1 MVVRYRTDLPK
12 PAGERKAK
20 VQTATAEAHTDPTRI
35 NIGETMIGTEPLCE
49 ILETTLFSAH
59 LTNAI
64 PISLMLI
71 GPSGAGKSKLVMQ
84 YQHAAGCHVTTDV
97 TSMGL
102 QELLA
107 KDSSGKVHF
116 IIIPDFNLVLS
127 HRHSTLQLT
136 IGNLLSMTSEGTI
149 RIDDGRAIKETKH
162 NSIGIISAM
171 TRDMYAGIG
180 KKWIALG
187 FNRRFLPINY
197 DYSLKTREQVQRSIA
212 MGKTTML
219 HLSEKRLVIPASL
232 IDVQISDGNSN
243 RISTYSNELATNIG
257 WVGINSRNRGGRKQK
272 VNGEPV
278 QKGKQIAKQDQH
290 EFRPRAIFTG
300 KQIEFSP
307 HIVLRTLARA
317 HALRSNREMVNED
330 DLEFLMKV
338 IQFTRFDQPV
348 QL

>member
-1 MVVRYRTDLPK
+1 MP
-12 PAGERKAK
+12 
-20 VQTATAEAHTDPTRI
+20 TAAVDPTRI
-35 NIGETMIGTEPLCE
+35 HAGETMIGTEPLCE
-49 ILETTLFSAH
+49 ILETVLFSAH

-64 PISLMLI
+64 PVSIMLI

-84 YQHAAGCHVTTDV
+84 YQHSAGCHVTTDV

-107 KDSSGKVHF
+107 KDVAGDIRF

-149 RIDDGRAIKETKH
+149 RIDDGRANKETKH
-162 NSIGIISAM
+162 APIGIVSAM

-180 KKWIALG
+180 RKWTALG

-197 DYSLKTREQVQRSIA
+197 DYGIRTREQVQMSISQ
-212 MGKTTML
+212 GLTTML
-219 HLSEKRLVIPASL
+219 HLAERKILVPAHRTNVGIADNL
-232 IDVQISDGNSN
+232 AL
-243 RISTYSNELATNIG
+243 RISRYSDDLAINIG
-257 WVGINSRNRGGRKQK
+257 WVATRAGKKKSSSGPVDRTKADQ
-272 VNGEPV
+272 GEFQP
-278 QKGKQIAKQDQH
+278 K
-290 EFRPRAIFTG
+290 AIFTG

-317 HALRSNREMVNED
+317 HALRANRHDVTED

-338 IQFTRFDQPV
+338 IAFTRFDQPV
-348 QL
+348 PL

>member
-1 MVVRYRTDLPK
+1 M
-12 PAGERKAK
+12 
-20 VQTATAEAHTDPTRI
+20 QSATAEAHTDVSNI

-49 ILETTLFSAH
+49 ILETSLFSAH
-59 LTNAI
+59 LTNSI

-84 YQHAAGCHVTTDV
+84 YQNAAGCHVTTDV

-107 KDSSGKVHF
+107 KDPTGKTHF

-149 RIDDGRAIKETKH
+149 RIDDGRANKETKH
-162 NSIGIISAM
+162 KPIGIVSAM

-197 DYSLKTREQVQRSIA
+197 DYSLRTREQVQRSIA
-212 MGKTTML
+212 KGSTTML
-219 HLSEKRLVIPASL
+219 HLSEKKLAIPTGL
-232 IDVQISDGNSN
+232 IDVTISDGNSN

-257 WVGINSRNRGGRKQK
+257 WVGVNSRNRGGGRKS
-272 VNGEPV
+272 
-278 QKGKQIAKQDQH
+278 AKSSDAEVKPPANKHDQH

-317 HALRSNREMVNED
+317 HALRNGREFVSED

>member
-1 MVVRYRTDLPK
+1 M
-12 PAGERKAK
+12 PAAA
-20 VQTATAEAHTDPTRI
+20 VDPTRI
-35 NIGETMIGTEPLCE
+35 HAGEMMIGTEPLCE
-49 ILETTLFSAH
+49 ILETVFFSAH

-64 PISLMLI
+64 PVSVMLI

-84 YQHAAGCHVTTDV
+84 YQHSVGCHVTTDV

-107 KDSSGKVHF
+107 KDTTGDIRF

-149 RIDDGRAIKETKH
+149 RIDDGRANKETKH
-162 NSIGIISAM
+162 APIGIVSAM
-171 TRDMYAGIG
+171 TREMYAGIG
-180 KKWIALG
+180 KKWTALG

-197 DYSLKTREQVQRSIA
+197 DYGIRTREQVQMSIA
-212 MGKTTML
+212 SGLTTML
-219 HLSEKRLVIPASL
+219 HLAEKKILVPKQRAAIEIPENLSL
-232 IDVQISDGNSN
+232 
-243 RISTYSNELATNIG
+243 RISNYSQDLANNIG
-257 WVGINSRNRGGRKQK
+257 WVATRSGRSKMSQSQRQRDDS
-272 VNGEPV
+272 E
-278 QKGKQIAKQDQH
+278 QT
-290 EFRPRAIFTG
+290 EFKPKATFMG

-317 HALRSNREMVNED
+317 HALRNGRGEVNGD
-330 DLEFLMKV
+330 DLEFLMKA
-338 IQFTRFDQPV
+338 IQFTRYDQPV

>member
-1 MVVRYRTDLPK
+1 M
-12 PAGERKAK
+12 
-20 VQTATAEAHTDPTRI
+20 QTATAEAPIDSTRVHV
-35 NIGETMIGTEPLCE
+35 GETMIGTEQLCE
-49 ILETTLFSAH
+49 ILETALFSAH
-59 LTNAI
+59 LTNTI

-84 YQHAAGCHVTTDV
+84 YQNAAGCHVTTDV

-107 KDSSGKVHF
+107 KDIQGAIRF

-136 IGNLLSMTSEGTI
+136 IGNLLSMTSEGTV
-149 RIDDGRAIKETKH
+149 RIDDGRANKETKH
-162 NSIGIISAM
+162 NPIGIVSAM

-197 DYSLKTREQVQRSIA
+197 DYGLRTREQVQRSIA
-212 MGKTTML
+212 GGMTTML
-219 HLSEKRLVIPASL
+219 QLAEKKLVIPDRL
-232 IDVQISDGNSN
+232 VDVQIDSINST
-243 RISTYSNELATNIG
+243 RILTYSNDLATNIG
-257 WVGINSRNRGGRKQK
+257 WVGINTRSKGRKPK
-272 VNGEPV
+272 PGEMP
-278 QKGKQIAKQDQH
+278 QQSPQQRNTGDQH
-290 EFRPRAIFTG
+290 DFRPRAIFTG

-317 HALRSNREMVNED
+317 HALRSNRETVTED
-330 DLEFLMKV
+330 DLEFLMKL

>member
-1 MVVRYRTDLPK
+1 MP
-12 PAGERKAK
+12 
-20 VQTATAEAHTDPTRI
+20 TAAVDHTRI
-35 NIGETMIGTEPLCE
+35 HAGETMIGTEPLCE
-49 ILETTLFSAH
+49 ILETVLFSAH

-64 PISLMLI
+64 PVSIMLI

-84 YQHAAGCHVTTDV
+84 YQHSAGCHVTTDV

-107 KDSSGKVHF
+107 KDTAGDIRF

-149 RIDDGRAIKETKH
+149 RIDDGRANKETKH
-162 NSIGIISAM
+162 APIGIVSAM

-180 KKWIALG
+180 RKWTALG

-197 DYSLKTREQVQRSIA
+197 DYGIRTRELVQMSIA
-212 MGKTTML
+212 NGVTTML
-219 HLSEKRLVIPASL
+219 QLIEKKMIIPLHRTDIHIPDNLAS
-232 IDVQISDGNSN
+232 
-243 RISTYSNELATNIG
+243 RISRYSDDLANNIG
-257 WVGINSRNRGGRKQK
+257 WVATRSGRSRSHMSKPQQERVEANRQTRQTH
-272 VNGEPV
+272 
-278 QKGKQIAKQDQH
+278 DD
-290 EFRPRAIFTG
+290 EFKPKAIFTG
-300 KQIEFSP
+300 KQMEFSP

-317 HALRSNREMVNED
+317 HALRIGRHDVTED

-338 IQFTRFDQPV
+338 IAFTRFDQPV
-348 QL
+348 PL